1 MNRRVTPFIL
11 TLAIAAAAMAALN
24 AATGGGAL
32 SGSIIDRAQAPLAGL
47 AVPLRNIDTGELVA
61 RAHTDRSGR
70 FSFTNL
76 KGGQYIVEVV
86 GTSGNLVGTSAPVS
100 VTANRDTA
108 LSVSTSTSYSNS
120 SAAALLA
127 APPIGS
133 EVVREAVQSG
143 ITGSSTLVNK
153 WNHGGGGGGGRGM
166 GRGHGRGS
174 DSDSD
179 TDKPP
184 KSPKRPKDSDKDS
197 DRDSDR
203 DSHGRPHK
211 HDFWC
216 WHPHGH
222 GRG

>member
-1 MNRRVTPFIL
+1 MSRRATVFIL
-11 TLAIAAAAMAALN
+11 TLAMAAAAMVALN

-47 AVPLRNIDTGELVA
+47 AVPLRNIETGELVA
-61 RAHTDRSGR
+61 RVQTDDAGR
-70 FSFTNL
+70 FSFSNL

-86 GTSGNLVGTSAPVS
+86 GAAGNLVGASAPVS
-100 VTANRDTA
+100 VSASRDTA
-108 LSVSTSTSYSNS
+108 ISLSTSTSYSSS

-127 APPIGS
+127 VPPVGS
-133 EVVREAVQSG
+133 QIVREAVESG

-153 WNHGGGGGGGRGM
+153 WNHGGGSGMGR

-184 KSPKRPKDSDKDS
+184 KSPKKPKPPKHDSDKDSDKDS
-197 DRDSDR
+197 DRDSHR
-203 DSHGRPHK
+203 HGP
-211 HDFWC
+211 WC
-216 WHPHGH
+216 WHSHW
-222 GRG
+222 RR